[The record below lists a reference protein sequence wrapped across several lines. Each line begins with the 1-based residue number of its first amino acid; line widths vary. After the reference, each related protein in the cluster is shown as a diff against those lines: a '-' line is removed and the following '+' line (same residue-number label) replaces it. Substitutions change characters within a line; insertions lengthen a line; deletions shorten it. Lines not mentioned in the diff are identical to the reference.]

1 MSQHFNTAVMY
12 PTLIQ
17 LQTPSA
23 VKKHLTLSHCKQ
35 TAGSR
40 PHDPTNAQT
49 CHHSVTSTALTQSDH
64 PPAHDITR
72 RSLERVFQ

>member
-1 MSQHFNTAVMY
+1 MN

-23 VKKHLTLSHCKQ
+23 VKKHLTLSYCKQ

-40 PHDPTNAQT
+40 PHDPTNAL
-49 CHHSVTSTALTQSDH
+49 TSSFPLLLPNQIFLQHTTQHADPWRESFH
-64 PPAHDITR
+64 
-72 RSLERVFQ
+72 EY